1 MTAHHRPGRG
11 TAQSLVRFVF
21 SRAEFRAFMLVHS
34 LILADFSTAPKHI
47 SHASERAEDAV
58 QPDSNTT
65 IVSLGISFSHVS
77 SGLPFDFSLQ
87 SGLVKVQASGG
98 SSRRLAAR

>member
-1 MTAHHRPGRG
+1 M
-11 TAQSLVRFVF
+11 
-21 SRAEFRAFMLVHS
+21 
-34 LILADFSTAPKHI
+34 
-47 SHASERAEDAV
+47 RAEDVV

-65 IVSLGISFSHVS
+65 IVSLGISVSHVS

-98 SSRRLAAR
+98 SSRRLAAREQHTALRSTARSTGGSYRTWFDEAQNQKRLGGAKTSCCLWF